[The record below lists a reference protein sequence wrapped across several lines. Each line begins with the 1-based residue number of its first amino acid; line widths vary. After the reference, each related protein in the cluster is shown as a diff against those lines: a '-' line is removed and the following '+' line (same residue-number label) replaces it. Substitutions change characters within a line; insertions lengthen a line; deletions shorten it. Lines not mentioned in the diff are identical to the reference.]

1 MPSHFCVIYVLRLQ
15 SLGKAGKCSQPMR
28 GKSKNNAYWDTVKF
42 TLKRR
47 DHEKETVLQTSFNIL
62 TDLDFF

>member
-1 MPSHFCVIYVLRLQ
+1 
-15 SLGKAGKCSQPMR
+15 MR